1 MNDDYED
8 IQQQWEDNI
17 YADREETYRREAEE
31 ESAEIEAQLQQEAD
45 ERAAVNS
52 VLN

>member
-1 MNDDYED
+1 MNDDYEE
-8 IQQQWEDNI
+8 IQKHWEDTI

-45 ERAAVNS
+45 ERAAVDS
-52 VLN
+52 ILN